1 MAQRRKDITS
11 IDTALRIYYSKSEIG
26 SPEMKELFGDMCN
39 SSLTMMRKP
48 VLEAMAE
55 RGMKSFR
62 QYTVNTEVAYEVWG
76 IDVADLE
83 KRRAKLLK
91 LGLA

>member
-48 VLEAMAE
+48 VLEVSHSRKNRHKKALKN
-55 RGMKSFR
+55 GMNRRNSFDFS
-62 QYTVNTEVAYEVWG
+62 QSVAF
-76 IDVADLE
+76 IPRFA
-83 KRRAKLLK
+83 
-91 LGLA
+91 